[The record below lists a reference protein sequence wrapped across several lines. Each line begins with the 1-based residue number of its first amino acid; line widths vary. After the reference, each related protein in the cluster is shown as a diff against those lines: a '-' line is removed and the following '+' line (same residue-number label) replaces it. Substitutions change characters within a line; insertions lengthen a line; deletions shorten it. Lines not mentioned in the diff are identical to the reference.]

1 MEEQIII
8 SVIKLLVIFGGFITI
23 AAYTT
28 LAERKVSAYMQF
40 RIGPNRVG
48 PFGLLQPL
56 ADVMKMVFKEE
67 LIPAHVNAPFYVL
80 GPAIMIFVALL
91 PWAAIPF
98 GENLSLFG
106 HEIAVQITDLN
117 VGVLYILA
125 VSSLGV
131 YGIMLGGWASNN
143 KFSLMGAVRASA
155 QLISYEIT
163 IGLTLA
169 AIFLLTGGVGTR
181 EIITAQMSSPWQW
194 NIFVQPIG
202 FIIFMTSVLAETNR
216 NPFDLAEAESELV
229 VGYHTEYGGFKMS
242 LYLLS
247 EYINMVT
254 SSALIT
260 LLYFGGWSIPF
271 VNLTDFGL
279 PQNVV
284 ALISIAV
291 FVGKTLF
298 FIFVFLWIRWTLPRF
313 RYDQLMNLGWKG
325 LLPLSILNLMG
336 TALAALLV

>member
-1 MEEQIII
+1 VEEQIII